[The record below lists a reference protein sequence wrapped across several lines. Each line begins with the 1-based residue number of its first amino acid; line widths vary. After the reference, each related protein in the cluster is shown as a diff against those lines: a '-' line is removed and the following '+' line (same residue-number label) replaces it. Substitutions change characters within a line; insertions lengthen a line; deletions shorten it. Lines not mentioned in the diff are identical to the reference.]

1 MLNRK
6 CSLSNIPVLFHIS
19 KTLFIIKSIL
29 INTSSYSTPNLFKI
43 HDIFSS
49 FKISIIQDK
58 PYFKNR
64 MHNARE
70 RNREKYYEIQTK
82 NTDVLDL

>member
-1 MLNRK
+1 MQ
-6 CSLSNIPVLFHIS
+6 
-19 KTLFIIKSIL
+19 IL
-29 INTSSYSTPNLFKI
+29 RILFKT
-43 HDIFSS
+43 HDMFSS

-64 MHNARE
+64 MQNARE